1 MILAETARVPSL
13 PFFYYMLSLRDLA
26 SLVYAYIHN
35 RIHARQKARMD
46 SIMLLNQQ
54 FPTC

>member
-1 MILAETARVPSL
+1 MILAETAHVPSL
-13 PFFYYMLSLRDLA
+13 FFCYMLSLRNQA

-46 SIMLLNQQ
+46 SIMLLKQQ

>member
-13 PFFYYMLSLRDLA
+13 FFYYMLPLRDLA

-46 SIMLLNQQ
+46 SIMLLNLQ
-54 FPTC
+54 FPIC